1 MEAPGLDGSQQ
12 VYQQPGCLCG
22 PTHDCINTPHASG
35 GSRGKQRETHG
46 NTRMLTH
53 LHARF
58 LSIIPFFF
66 LLTTH
71 LSRAVWFDFNVTL
84 KLHLTRALFRSP
96 PLCPFILSAH
106 PFFLHS
112 LPPVSSPAGRQHVN
126 YSPQMQIFPC
136 ARQDLQWRLNFPS
149 FKLL

>member
-1 MEAPGLDGSQQ
+1 MA
-12 VYQQPGCLCG
+12 
-22 PTHDCINTPHASG
+22 
-35 GSRGKQRETHG
+35 
-46 NTRMLTH
+46 RMLVWTYVAKCTCVCVSPNH
-53 LHARF
+53 MTVSTRRTRPVEAEGTNATMRMFTRLHTRF
-58 LSIIPFFF
+58 LPIIPIV
-66 LLTTH
+66 LLTTL

-84 KLHLTRALFRSP
+84 TLHLMHALFHSP
-96 PLCPFILSAH
+96 PLCPFFLSAH

-136 ARQDLQWRLNFPS
+136 ARQDLQWRQNFPS

>member
-1 MEAPGLDGSQQ
+1 MLVWTDVVKSTCGKTVFVLSPHTW
-12 VYQQPGCLCG
+12 VYQQ
-22 PTHDCINTPHASG
+22 AARVRWKQ
-35 GSRGKQRETHG
+35 RGK
-46 NTRMLTH
+46 NANMRMLTR

-58 LSIIPFFF
+58 LSIIPIF

-71 LSRAVWFDFNVTL
+71 LSRAIWYDFNVTL
-84 KLHLTRALFRSP
+84 VTSALFRSP
-96 PLCPFILSAH
+96 PLCAFILSAH

-112 LPPVSSPAGRQHVN
+112 LAPVSSPAGRQHVN

-136 ARQDLQWRLNFPS
+136 ARQDLQWRQNFPS